1 MRTLGEQLRNRAQ
14 ELGLSDAEV
23 ARRAGLAPR
32 RYGHYVTGH
41 REPDLQT
48 LVRICRTLNST
59 PNEML
64 GFTEGRLAK
73 RRTERE
79 RLVDRLVATANVLD
93 DGQLKLAARQLEA
106 MVAP

>member
-1 MRTLGEQLRNRAQ
+1 MRTLGEQLRHRAQ

-32 RYGHYVTGH
+32 RYGHYVTGD

-48 LVRICRTLNST
+48 LVRICKVLNAT
-59 PNEML
+59 PNELL
-64 GFTEGRLAK
+64 GFAEGRPAK

-79 RLVDRLVATANVLD
+79 KLVDRLLAVANVLD
-93 DGQLKLAARQLEA
+93 DGQLKLAVRQLEA
-106 MVAP
+106 IVDT